1 MKNENG
7 TIIEAL
13 NKNKEAMLKFKSVGE
28 YFYKNFVQNKEV
40 KKIRNTTEDY
50 SNSVPRSL
58 LKQELDLILDKQKEL
73 GLIKNADFKEKLFEI
88 IFFKRPLKDFSNKI
102 GNCIFFENEKKSC

>member
-1 MKNENG
+1 
-7 TIIEAL
+7 
-13 NKNKEAMLKFKSVGE
+13 
-28 YFYKNFVQNKEV
+28 
-40 KKIRNTTEDY
+40 Y

-102 GNCIFFENEKKSC
+102 GNCIFFENEKRAAKNTISACEFVALGKVVNLLKSIEKDIGIVYEKDSINEIMSIIL